1 MSLHPRPFVNRLRHP
16 VRPTVVLFGLVA
28 ATALAPAPAAA
39 QGEEESDTV
48 ASVLDGVFTE
58 EQAAEGETLFAEI
71 CVDCHYT
78 EDFTDDLFL
87 RAWVGLPIRSLF
99 KRMRETMPEDAPG
112 MLTAEEY
119 AQVTAYILQLNE
131 YPTGSTP
138 LPGDPEALRGI
149 LFEKKPPNGR

>member
-1 MSLHPRPFVNRLRHP
+1 MSHHPHLSVTRAAL
-16 VRPTVVLFGLVA
+16 LLLGLVA
-28 ATALAPAPAAA
+28 TTSLAPAPVSA
-39 QGEEESDTV
+39 QGEEEADTL

-58 EQAAEGETLFAEI
+58 EQATKGETVFVETCA
-71 CVDCHYT
+71 DCHYT

-99 KRMRETMPEDAPG
+99 RRMRQTMPEDAPG

>member
-1 MSLHPRPFVNRLRHP
+1 MSLHRHRSVTSVARSALALLGLFV
-16 VRPTVVLFGLVA
+16 
-28 ATALAPAPAAA
+28 ATTLAPAPASA
-39 QGEEESDTV
+39 QGEEETDTL

-58 EQAAEGETLFAEI
+58 AQATEGETLFVEVCA
-71 CVDCHYT
+71 DCHYT

-99 KRMRETMPEDAPG
+99 RRMRQTMPEDAPG

-119 AQVTAYILQLNE
+119 AQVTAYILQLNA